1 MSVYSDLKKAEYMEK
16 FVGKTFE
23 GKISS
28 ITNFGMFITLPNTIE
43 GLVRLKDMSDDYY
56 IFNPTLYILKG
67 ERTNKRYRI
76 GDDVLVKV
84 VRSDKKMRE
93 IDFKLVYNSDREKHS
108 YYKQKRKNQNGKN
121 KESSVK
127 GRSGKKNKNNRKK

>member
-1 MSVYSDLKKAEYMEK
+1 
-16 FVGKTFE
+16 
-23 GKISS
+23 
-28 ITNFGMFITLPNTIE
+28 
-43 GLVRLKDMSDDYY
+43 MSDDYY

-93 IDFKLVYNSDREKHS
+93 IAIVLQSDFCKKIEKISIWGFTNHRTCDII
-108 YYKQKRKNQNGKN
+108 YLAD
-121 KESSVK
+121 EATA
-127 GRSGKKNKNNRKK
+127 